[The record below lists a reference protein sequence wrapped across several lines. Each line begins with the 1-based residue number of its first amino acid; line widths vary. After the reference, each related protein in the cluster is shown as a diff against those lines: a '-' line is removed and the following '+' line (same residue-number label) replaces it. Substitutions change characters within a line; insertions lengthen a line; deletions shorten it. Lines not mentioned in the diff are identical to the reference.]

1 MALIRRASD
10 IRSRRPDGPGWK
22 ETRERLLAGPAQ
34 GCDGFTVRT
43 ISLKPD
49 GSTPRMELK
58 GTRTVLL
65 LEGDILLMD
74 GDGAL
79 SKLSSGDV
87 AVIRPGERHQ
97 FINQFP
103 AIARMVQVDDQ
114 R

>member
-1 MALIRRASD
+1 MALLRRASD
-10 IRSRRPDGPGWK
+10 IRSRRPDGLGWK
-22 ETRERLLAGPAQ
+22 EARERLLAGPAQ
-34 GCDGFTVRT
+34 GCNGFTVRI

-49 GSTPRMELK
+49 GSTPRTERN

-65 LEGDILLMD
+65 LEGEVLLMD

-97 FINQFP
+97 LTNQFSTN
-103 AIARMVQVDDQ
+103 AVLLQVDDQ

>member
-10 IRSRRPDGPGWK
+10 IRSKRPDGPGWK

-34 GCDGFTVRT
+34 GCDRFTFRLV
-43 ISLKPD
+43 SLKPD
-49 GSTPRMELK
+49 GSTPRMQRN

-65 LEGDILLMD
+65 LEGEVLLMD

-79 SKLSSGDV
+79 SKLSTGDV

-97 FINQFP
+97 FINQFTSTV
-103 AIARMVQVDDQ
+103 RMVQVDDQ